1 MTSSNSGLT
10 VFASLSIWD
19 PIHLGVDEVGAQV
32 AVSLFE
38 RNILVGGEP
47 GGGKSGAL
55 NLIVAHAAL
64 SPDCRL
70 VMFDAKRVELGL
82 WAACVAPGDFIRNDI
97 KAALAKLGELAAEMD
112 RRYDWLEAGKLR
124 KIPRGGPYLPI
135 VVVVD
140 ELAYYTSVAGT
151 KAERELFITT
161 CRDLVARGR
170 AAGIIMVIATQ
181 RPSADIVPTSLRD
194 LFGYRWAMRCTTEAS
209 SDVILGFGW
218 AKLGYCA
225 TDIDPMARGVG
236 YLLAE
241 GGTPVKV
248 KAAYLDDYAIR
259 WLADYAA
266 DLRGYP
272 AVSDAIPEGEWA
284 A

>member
-1 MTSSNSGLT
+1 
-10 VFASLSIWD
+10 V
-19 PIHLGVDEVGAQV
+19 QV
-32 AVSLFE
+32 QVSLFE

-82 WAACVAPGDFIRNDI
+82 WSACVAPGDFVRNDQ
-97 KAALAKLGELAAEMD
+97 KTALDKLTELCAEMD
-112 RRYDWLEAGKLR
+112 RRYDWLENKSLR
-124 KIPRGGPYLPI
+124 KITRDGPFLPI
-135 VVVVD
+135 VVVID

-151 KAERELFITT
+151 KTQRELFISL

-218 AKLGYCA
+218 AKLGYSA
-225 TDIDPMARGVG
+225 TDIDPLARGVG

-241 GGTPVKV
+241 GGIPGKV
-248 KAAYLDDYAIR
+248 KAAYLDDVAIR

-266 DLRGYP
+266 RLREYP
-272 AVSDAIPEGEWA
+272 AESGAESGWA